1 MSEAR
6 IPQAARQ
13 LQRTLNQIDHLQ
25 EAYNRDWRMHGIF
38 GNVVIRERLQREL
51 AELRRLKKQARKD
64 GNNRNHHQQFN
75 QSETDRTRYGK
86 MKRPFSVIVRAHSRS
101 GPSWFV

>member
-51 AELRRLKKQARKD
+51 AELRRLKNQARKERAFLERRLDEHFARTID
-64 GNNRNHHQQFN
+64 GPENPVV
-75 QSETDRTRYGK
+75 E
-86 MKRPFSVIVRAHSRS
+86 
-101 GPSWFV
+101 